1 MIYTVLNTYTYKDG
15 REIAYVIDN
24 GKKRVISYPRVLMAE
39 KIGRKLEPYE
49 DVHHIDEDVRNND
62 ISNLQLVLHGE
73 HQKEHMKKNIKYF
86 DKVMICSECGKEFLW
101 TALQQ
106 RMRYSNL
113 SRKIQRNK
121 YSVNHGGP
129 FCSKKCA
136 GKYSR
141 RIQLK
146 HSSHMPP

>member
-39 KIGRKLEPYE
+39 KIGRKLEQYE

-73 HQKEHMKKNIKYF
+73 HQKEHMI
-86 DKVMICSECGKEFLW
+86 L
-101 TALQQ
+101 
-106 RMRYSNL
+106 
-113 SRKIQRNK
+113 
-121 YSVNHGGP
+121 
-129 FCSKKCA
+129 
-136 GKYSR
+136 
-141 RIQLK
+141 
-146 HSSHMPP
+146 